1 MSYFD
6 YLIFLFYPYVVLSIF
21 VSVSIFRF
29 FYRPYNWKTA
39 SSEIFEDKI
48 LKLGSNL
55 FHFGILALFLGHLF
69 GLLTP
74 ERVFQFVGLSSG
86 VHQMIEIAFG
96 SVFGA
101 ITIIGVLLLI
111 FRRLTNKLVLATSTS
126 MDIFVLL
133 WIFFT
138 LCVGMMCVIYSF
150 LFERDGH
157 LLLYLSQYVKN
168 LLTFRFQAINYLN
181 MIPVIYRVHMFLGFT
196 LFLIL
201 PFSRLVHI
209 FSGFALPIYLVRKT
223 QIIVKKF

>member
-1 MSYFD
+1 MSYFN
-6 YLIFLFYPYVVLSIF
+6 YLFFLFYPYVALSIF

-55 FHFGILALFLGHLF
+55 FHFGILALFFGHLF

-74 ERVFQFVGLSSG
+74 ERVFQIIGLSSG
-86 VHQMIEIAFG
+86 LHQMIEIFFG
-96 SVFGA
+96 SIFGI
-101 ITIIGVLLLI
+101 ITVIGVLLLI
-111 FRRLTNKLVLATSTS
+111 FRRLTNQLVLYTSTS
-126 MDIFVLL
+126 MDIFVLV

-138 LCVGMMCVIYSF
+138 LCLGMTCVVYSF
-150 LFERDGH
+150 LYERDGH
-157 LLLYLSQYVKN
+157 LLIYLSQYVKN
-168 LLTFRFQAINYLN
+168 LLTFRFQAINYLD
-181 MIPVIYRVHMFLGFT
+181 MIPVIYRIHMFLGFT

-209 FSGFALPIYLVRKT
+209 FSGFALPVYLVRKT
-223 QIIVKKF
+223 QIVLKKF

>member
-55 FHFGILALFLGHLF
+55 FHFGILALFFGHLF

-74 ERVFQFVGLSSG
+74 ERVFQLVGLSSSL
-86 VHQMIEIAFG
+86 HQMIEIILGSAFG
-96 SVFGA
+96 I
-101 ITIIGVLLLI
+101 ITVIGVLLLT
-111 FRRLTNKLVLATSTS
+111 FRRLTNQMVLSTSTS
-126 MDIFVLL
+126 MDIFVLV

-138 LCVGMMCVIYSF
+138 LCLGLTCVIYSF

-157 LLLYLSQYVKN
+157 LLVYLSQYVKN
-168 LLTFRFQAINYLN
+168 LLTFRFQAIDYLN
-181 MIPVIYRVHMFLGFT
+181 MIPMIYRIHIFFGFT
-196 LFLIL
+196 LFLVL

-209 FSGFALPIYLVRKT
+209 FSGFALPTYLFRRI
-223 QIIVKKF
+223 QIVIKKF

>member
-6 YLIFLFYPYVVLSIF
+6 YLTFLFYPYVVLSIF

-48 LKLGSNL
+48 LKVGSNL
-55 FHFGILALFLGHLF
+55 FHFGILALFFGHLF

-74 ERVFQFVGLSSG
+74 ERIFQLVGLSSG
-86 VHQMIEIAFG
+86 VHQMIEIIFG
-96 SVFGA
+96 SIFGI
-101 ITIIGVLLLI
+101 ITVVGVLLLI
-111 FRRLTNKLVLATSTS
+111 FRRLTNQLVLATSTS

-138 LCVGMMCVIYSF
+138 LCLGMTCVIYSF

-168 LLTFRFQAINYLN
+168 LLTFRFQAINYLV
-181 MIPVIYRVHMFLGFT
+181 MIPVIYRVHMFFGFT

-209 FSGFALPIYLVRKT
+209 FSGFALPLYLFRKA
-223 QIIVKKF
+223 QIVIKKI